1 MKDKTGNN
9 PYFYQLVKRVNKWKC
24 YKHHW
29 ILLNNK
35 QTSETPRSIMLSE
48 RNLMQKTPHYV
59 ISFIKHR
66 KGMIILAK
74 TELQRTRKDII
85 VKTVTDTERIKFKKA
100 NKTEMKKKITTT
112 HEALQSEDQV

>member
-9 PYFYQLVKRVNKWKC
+9 PYFYQLVKRVNKSC

-74 TELQRTRKDII
+74 TELQRTREEI
-85 VKTVTDTERIKFKKA
+85 
-100 NKTEMKKKITTT
+100 
-112 HEALQSEDQV
+112 S